1 MGLERDPA
9 WIRFLPVSVRP
20 YLAGRNNLHAAMHNS
35 GWLLFDKLVRLM
47 LGLLV
52 GAWVARYL
60 GPAQYGELA
69 YALAYIAF
77 FQTVSTLGLDSIV
90 VRDLVIH
97 PEREAQILGTA
108 FTLRF
113 ACGIFSWLVAVL
125 GMAVIS
131 GWSDRSVLLVLLA
144 GGSLVFQAADTV
156 DLWFQSRSQS
166 RRTVVAKL
174 AAYLLSGGVKV
185 ALIVAEAPLAAFAA
199 VLAFEAMSA
208 ALGLFFS
215 YRRFRCSQPWRLVW
229 VQGRQLLD
237 ESWPFILSGLSIM
250 AYIRIDQI
258 MIKEMLGE
266 RALGIYAVIL
276 PLSTFWQII
285 PTTFS
290 VSLAPFIA
298 KQRLAGEAQYRKTI
312 VLVFRAFFYL
322 GVFVALSTYFVSG
335 WLVPL
340 LFGTQYS
347 EAVEILNV
355 HVISNVFCFMGIA
368 HNLWLVNERHF
379 AVRLYGTVL
388 AGISAVGINFLTLP
402 WLGLIGAS
410 LAAIVAQALAAF
422 LINVLLDRTSFWMQI
437 EAITFRKIKQ
447 C

>member
-90 VRDLVIH
+90 VRDLVLH
-97 PEREAQILGTA
+97 PEREAQVLGTA

-113 ACGIFSWLVAVL
+113 ACGICSWLMAVL

-185 ALIVAEAPLAAFAA
+185 ALILAEAPLAAFAA

-208 ALGLFFS
+208 ALGLFFAH
-215 YRRFRCSQPWRLVW
+215 RRFRCSQPWRLVW

-368 HNLWLVNERHF
+368 HNLWLVNERNF

-388 AGISAVGINFLTLP
+388 AGISAVGMNFLTLP